1 MPCEDVRNTER
12 NTPEDF
18 SPGIFFFLIFK
29 NKLQIL
35 FPFINVHQRT
45 LQIIKSSSFFKNYL
59 FTEQITISYLKSQG
73 SHALLVG
80 LN

>member
-35 FPFINVHQRT
+35 FPFISVHQRT

-59 FTEQITISYLKSQG
+59 FRADHHFIS
-73 SHALLVG
+73 
-80 LN
+80 